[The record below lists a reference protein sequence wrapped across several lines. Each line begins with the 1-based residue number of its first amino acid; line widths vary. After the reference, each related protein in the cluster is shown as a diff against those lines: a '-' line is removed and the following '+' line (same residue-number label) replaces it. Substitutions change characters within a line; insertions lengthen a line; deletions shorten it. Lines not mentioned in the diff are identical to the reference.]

1 MALAAWTH
9 PQDPLLIQLAF
20 PWLWLVCTVLALRYG
35 TLAAFGSVGL
45 MAGGWV
51 LQQAVAATP
60 SDFPSEYFMG
70 GLVLSLIAGEFSDIW
85 TSRLQR
91 VREANVYLNE
101 RLESLT
107 RRHYLLKLSHE
118 RLEQDLLVKPLT
130 LRDSLMALRRG
141 LAEEPVRNPH
151 DLPQA
156 ATLLNL
162 LSQNCQL
169 DVASLHSVTDG
180 RVSIQPVAS
189 LGEVSPLNASDPL
202 VTYALDG
209 KELCHIQTDSLQ
221 KARTAY
227 LVAAPLLAAD
237 GRCFGIL
244 VVERLPFLS
253 LNPETLQFLS
263 VILGYYSD
271 SIGVPEASFEVLQL
285 LLGQECPVEF
295 GAELLRL
302 DHLFR
307 ISGIASSVAALVIHD
322 SPLRYDLAAEARRQR
337 RQMDVIWDLHLPD
350 RDILLTVMPLDGD
363 AAVTGYFLRTEKWLK
378 DLFGCK
384 QPVGS
389 RRDRALQAHRRP
401 AARRT
406 AARLARPL
414 PAGDRFIMAG
424 TNVKLG
430 AAAVSLEA
438 GAVALVL
445 ISSRELH
452 VLSEYF
458 TLHAAACACITPL
471 AWSVMPARYQQPRRW
486 VLLMLYSLCFFIP
499 VLGLLGFAWARHGA
513 AWLPRLPKRE
523 ESFEAVATPHYE
535 LPKTTPV
542 SGWRSGR
549 VRQQI
554 SDASPRS
561 TCG

>member
-1 MALAAWTH
+1 MPTQTQRRLASWFAPKQYSRQAVYEVLLFTLGSMALAAWTH

-51 LQQAVAATP
+51 LQQAVAAAP
-60 SDFPSEYFMG
+60 SAFPSEYFMG
-70 GLVLSLIAGEFSDIW
+70 GLVLSLISGEFSDIW

-141 LAEEPVRNPH
+141 LADEPVRNPH

-180 RVSIQPVAS
+180 RVSIRPVAS

-202 VTYALDG
+202 ITYALDG

-307 ISGIASSVAALVIHD
+307 LSGLNSSVAALVIPH
-322 SPLRYDLAAEARRQR
+322 SAQRYDLAAEARRQR

-350 RDILLTVMPLDGD
+350 RDILLTVMPLDGE

-378 DLFGCK
+378 DLFGFK
-384 QPVGS
+384 TLAESGVLAHSKRIGELQP
-389 RRDRALQAHRRP
+389 A
-401 AARRT
+401 
-406 AARLARPL
+406 
-414 PAGDRFIMAG
+414 
-424 TNVKLG
+424 
-430 AAAVSLEA
+430 
-438 GAVALVL
+438 
-445 ISSRELH
+445 EL
-452 VLSEYF
+452 
-458 TLHAAACACITPL
+458 LHA
-471 AWSVMPARYQQPRRW
+471 
-486 VLLMLYSLCFFIP
+486 LLDRCQLETGS
-499 VLGLLGFAWARHGA
+499 HG
-513 AWLPRLPKRE
+513 
-523 ESFEAVATPHYE
+523 
-535 LPKTTPV
+535 
-542 SGWRSGR
+542 
-549 VRQQI
+549 
-554 SDASPRS
+554 
-561 TCG
+561 